1 MDLIIA
7 QIIAVFSAGGLVL
20 MILRRWLRRR
30 QAGVTPSA
38 PAAFNVEPTPTPAA
52 PKSESAPA
60 ESFSAK
66 AINPP
71 RLNLVAVKSFLAKA
85 AQNTRD
91 FSVNRAWPWLKVAG
105 RKSLAA
111 TKSFLNKAANRAKVA
126 YTAGLP
132 KVAHGA
138 KAAQTLTKQGG
149 LSILKFGR
157 LAAKAVKD
165 QWQALYDSLEHIKMR
180 QEEHRARLKERRH
193 FLGDLATKVA
203 EGRDE
208 QKKPAIKS
216 APQPAA
222 PQPKPQPIAPLT
234 PSRPEPPATPSPA
247 PGEIE
252 NLARMER
259 ILREQERILIQEIV
273 KKPKDIALYK
283 RLGFVYVELGEV
295 ADARECFEQAVRLG
309 SQDPLIRHELK
320 KLATS

>member
-132 KVAHGA
+132 KVAYGA
-138 KAAQTLTKQGG
+138 KAAQTFTKRGG
-149 LSILKFGR
+149 LNILKFGR

-165 QWQALYDSLEHIKMR
+165 QWQALYDSIEHIKMR

-216 APQPAA
+216 APQPVA
-222 PQPKPQPIAPLT
+222 QPKPQPIAPLM

-283 RLGFVYVELGEV
+283 RLGFVYVELGEI

-320 KLATS
+320 KIATS